1 MLKLDNMD
9 RERLDTTKK
18 IIDVQ
23 SRIDMAAQEE
33 HGIDKINSDLEN
45 HIRGIQNE
53 RINLLKDLEKLTV
66 SNDEFVREVGV
77 QRRNVDH
84 QNDW

>member
-45 HIRGIQNE
+45 HIRGLQNE

>member
-1 MLKLDNMD
+1 MD
-9 RERLDTTKK
+9 RERLETTKK

-33 HGIDKINSDLEN
+33 HAINKINSDLEN
-45 HIRGIQNE
+45 HIRGLQNE

>member
-1 MLKLDNMD
+1 MD
-9 RERLDTTKK
+9 RERLETTKT

-33 HGIDKINSDLEN
+33 HAINKINSDLES
-45 HIRGIQNE
+45 HIRGLQTE